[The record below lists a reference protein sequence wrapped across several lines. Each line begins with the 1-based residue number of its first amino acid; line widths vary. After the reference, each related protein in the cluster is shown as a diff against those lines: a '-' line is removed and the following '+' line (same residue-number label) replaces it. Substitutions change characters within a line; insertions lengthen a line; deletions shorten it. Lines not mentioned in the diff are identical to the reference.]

1 MAALTTAQE
10 YDVVREAIQTL
21 TATGQQTVSFTLGA
35 MSKTYNASQMPQL
48 IAREAELARRL
59 GQRNLRKRTLGD
71 YT

>member
-10 YDVVREAIQTL
+10 YDIVREAIQTL
-21 TATGQQTVSFTLGA
+21 TATGQQTVSFTLGP

-59 GQRNLRKRTLGD
+59 GQRNIRKRTLGD
-71 YT
+71 FT